1 MFLKA
6 LNIDRTNLDVDFDKF
21 WSTVALSVKAEFIQ
35 VLLFSYKHLN
45 NLRLTEATKI
55 STKENQMKHIVFKS
69 KSLNFK
75 RTSN

>member
-45 NLRLTEATKI
+45 NLRLTEATQI

>member
-45 NLRLTEATKI
+45 NLRLTEAAQI
-55 STKENQMKHIVFKS
+55 STEQSLMENIVFKVELS

-75 RTSN
+75 